1 MSSFTVA
8 RLVSMVRQS
17 TPTAAVTSTDS
28 QWISEEKTVRSHPCP
43 ILAFQVWTDKFQVSL
58 RCFSLD
64 AVQISPRFPSRGLLD
79 GPRVEDVDPVRKAG
93 RERQLIVRMP
103 AVKFEKAEGK
113 KRAR

>member
-1 MSSFTVA
+1 MDI
-8 RLVSMVRQS
+8 
-17 TPTAAVTSTDS
+17 TSKK
-28 QWISEEKTVRSHPCP
+28 IHHRREKGMLPSLP
-43 ILAFQVWTDKFQVSL
+43 ILAFQVRTDKFQVSL

-93 RERQLIVRMP
+93 CEHQLTVRMP
-103 AVKFEKAEGK
+103 AVKLEKAEGK